1 MGMKLRT
8 RAGFILALVIIGAVL
23 ASAVTEYFDTEPP
36 LKHHVTTGKVGTNP
50 DGTVWVAEFIK
61 DKVVFN
67 YTLPASSV
75 HSRYLYYAASS
86 IVAVPNYSQ
95 ELKLERT
102 EDGYYAVYYPAR
114 DATIPLTNLATY
126 EETREKT
133 VLLEAY
139 KLFSN
144 SASDIR
150 VLSKIQNKPFAINGV
165 FTLIHNDGSTTIN
178 GYVLTV
184 DNKHYLVIVDLKEGN
199 VKKVEEID
207 FEYK

>member
-1 MGMKLRT
+1 MEFRARNRT
-8 RAGFILALVIIGAVL
+8 MLIIVLVLIGSVL
-23 ASAVTEYFDTEPP
+23 AYAVTRYFEDHADV
-36 LKHHVTTGKVGTNP
+36 KHHVTTGKVGTNP

-86 IVAVPNYSQ
+86 IVVVPNYSQ

-126 EETREKT
+126 EETHEKT